1 MADKNGY
8 TNPGHSWRMHL
19 IGPRKIISSILLFML
34 LFPAISFTSEK
45 PEIEYEGLSI
55 TLNVAGI
62 GGQEVSAVFRGKD
75 AFLSV
80 IDVFNFLKIR
90 NVPSLTLDTVSG
102 FFLDPKAIFIIDK
115 PNNRITYQE
124 KVFAL
129 GPNDLISTETGLY
142 LKTDYF
148 GKIFGLECTFNFR
161 SLSVTLNT
169 DLDLPLIREM
179 KRELMRRNV
188 ASLQREIIAD
198 TTIHRSFPL
207 FKMGMADWSVIA
219 QQRDKGISD
228 TRLNLRIGSMI
239 AGGETNLSLNYNSY
253 EPFQLRK
260 QYYLWRY
267 ANNDHR
273 ALRQVMVGNI
283 APQATSSIYMP
294 VVGVQLTNAPTT
306 YRRSFGSYTLSDFT
320 EPGWMIELYVNNVLV
335 NYVKADA
342 SGFFT
347 FEIPLIY
354 GKSDIKLRFFGP
366 WGEEQAREKSFNIPL
381 NFLPKNELEYTV
393 SAGMVEDGLNSRF
406 SRASFNYGLDRRLTV
421 GGGIEYLSSVAQGN
435 YMPFMNVSLTL
446 FSNLLFSG
454 EYTHGV
460 RYKGILSCRLPSN
473 LQLELNYV
481 KYKKGQTAIRYN
493 YLEER
498 KAILTMPFRLKN
510 FTAFSMF
517 SINQIV
523 MPATRITNVQ
533 LLLSGMVLGVS
544 TNLTTYGLF
553 AGQAHPYIY
562 SILSQTFRFPA
573 KFVFKYQVQYDYN
586 SSKVTSVRGELE
598 KRIFDR
604 GFMSLSYEKYL
615 DASTSYIG
623 VGLRYNFSF
632 AQTAFSARRGS
643 NSPVSMVQ
651 SARGSLIYDGKTNYL
666 GFNDRTSVGKGR
678 LIILPFL
685 DLNGNGRR
693 EKEEPK
699 VSGLKIRIEGGRINY
714 NSRDTTIHV
723 SDLEPYMDYYIEI
736 DRSSFDNIA
745 WQIKNH
751 TLKVGVDPNHSRL
764 IEIPVAVMGEA
775 SGMVYLNDDKG
786 KHGLGRITV
795 NFYRN
800 DSIFAGHTLTES
812 DGYFSYLGL
821 APGSYTARPDTAQ
834 LRKIKMVA
842 FPGSLPVNI
851 LGIIDGDIVDGLEF
865 VFKTIKEDTS
875 NVTSIIIPALPE
887 EKKAFMPENGRHV
900 IQVAASYQEPINTE
914 ALLLMYHLDSPLI
927 EFHENGWYKYG
938 VGDFSS
944 FDEAA
949 TRLNEFRKKY
959 HVEDAFPKTINAKI
973 LQEIPPMQDFPG
985 KVSFKIELGSFQKPI
1000 DIQQKK
1006 LFSNMAVWIDS
1017 IGGSYHYLTGDY
1029 DFYFDAVDNCRLL
1042 RGKGI
1047 SPDAYVV
1054 VYIGNDRIGPIAT
1067 KGQQFKIREKLNLI
1081 LKGNHEK

>member
-8 TNPGHSWRMHL
+8 TKYEHSWHIHL
-19 IGPRKIISSILLFML
+19 IGACKIIFSVLLFML
-34 LFPAISFTSEK
+34 LLPAISFTSEK

-80 IDVFNFLKIR
+80 VDVFNFLKIR
-90 NVPSLTLDTVSG
+90 NVPSPTLDTISG
-102 FFLDPKAIFIIDK
+102 FFIDTKAIFIIDK
-115 PNNRITYQE
+115 PNNRITYRE
-124 KVFAL
+124 KVFAME
-129 GPNDLISTETGLY
+129 PNDLISTETGLY

-148 GKIFGLECTFNFR
+148 GKIFGLDCTFNFH
-161 SLSVTLNT
+161 SLSVSLNT

-179 KRELMRRNV
+179 KRELMRRNL
-188 ASLQREIIAD
+188 ASLYKEKIAD
-198 TTIHRSFPL
+198 STIHRSFPL
-207 FKMGMADWSVIA
+207 FKIGMTDWSVTA
-219 QQRDKGISD
+219 QQQKLGVSN
-228 TRLNLRIGSMI
+228 TRLNLKIGAMI
-239 AGGETNLSLNYNSY
+239 AGGETNLLLNYNSA

-267 ANNDHR
+267 ANNDLR

-283 APQATSSIYMP
+283 APQATSSIYSP
-294 VVGVQLTNAPTT
+294 VVGVQLTNTPTT
-306 YRRSFGSYTLSDFT
+306 YRRSFGSYTLRDFT
-320 EPGWMIELYVNNVLV
+320 EPGWMVELYVNNVLV

-366 WGEEQAREKSFNIPL
+366 WGEEQSREQSFSIPL

-393 SAGMVEDGLNSRF
+393 SAGTVEDGLNSRF
-406 SRASFNYGLDRRLTV
+406 SRASFNYGLDRRLTL
-421 GGGIEYLSSVAQGN
+421 GGGVEYLSSVAIGN
-435 YMPFMNVSLTL
+435 YMPFVNVSLTL

-460 RYKGILSCRLPSN
+460 RYKGLLSCRLPSN
-473 LQLELNYV
+473 LQLELNYIR
-481 KYKKGQTAIRYN
+481 YKKGQTAIRYN
-493 YLEER
+493 YQEER

-510 FTAFSMF
+510 FNAFPMF
-517 SINQIV
+517 SITQII
-523 MPATRITNVQ
+523 MPETRITNVQ
-533 LLLSGMVLGVS
+533 LLLSCMVSGVS
-544 TNLTTYGLF
+544 TNLTTYELS

-573 KFVFKYQVQYDYN
+573 KFVFKHQVQYNYN
-586 SSKVTSVRGELE
+586 SSKITSVRGELE
-598 KRIFDR
+598 KQILDR

-615 DASTSYIG
+615 NDRTSYIG

-632 AQTAFSARRGS
+632 AQTAFSARKGR
-643 NSPVSMVQ
+643 NSSVSTVQ
-651 SARGSLIYDGKTNYL
+651 SARGSLLYDSETNYL
-666 GFNDRTSVGKGR
+666 GFNNRTSVGKGM

-699 VSGLKIRIEGGRINY
+699 VDGLKIRIEGGRINY
-714 NSRDTTIHV
+714 NPLDTTIHV
-723 SDLEPYMDYYIEI
+723 FDLEPYTDYYIEI
-736 DRSSFDNIA
+736 DHSSFDNIA

-751 TLKVGVDPNHSRL
+751 TLKVGIDPNHSRL
-764 IEIPVAVMGEA
+764 IDIPVVVMGEA
-775 SGMVYLNDDKG
+775 SGMVCLKDDKG

-800 DSIFAGHTLTES
+800 DSIFVGHTFTES

-821 APGSYTARPDTAQ
+821 APGSYTVRPDTIQ

-842 FPGSLPVNI
+842 YPGYLPVNI
-851 LGIIDGDIVDGLEF
+851 LGIKDGDIVDGLEF
-865 VFKTIKEDTS
+865 VFETIKKDTS
-875 NVTSIIIPALPE
+875 KATSVIMPARPE
-887 EKKAFMPENGRHV
+887 EKKNFIPESRRHV
-900 IQVAASYQEPINTE
+900 IQVAASYKEQINTE
-914 ALLLMYHLDSPLI
+914 AFLLIHHLDSPLI
-927 EFHENGWYKYG
+927 EFHENGWFKYG

-959 HVEDAFPKTINAKI
+959 HVADAFPKTINAKI
-973 LQEIPPMQDFPG
+973 IQMIPPIQDFTG
-985 KVSFKIELGSFQKPI
+985 KVSFKIELGSFRKPM
-1000 DIQQKK
+1000 DNIQQKK
-1006 LFSNMAVWIDS
+1006 MFSNMTVWIDS
-1017 IGGSYHYLTGDY
+1017 IGGSYHYLTGNY
-1029 DFYFDAVDNCRLL
+1029 SSYFEAEDTCRLL

-1047 SPDAYVV
+1047 SPSAYVV
-1054 VYIGNDRIGPIAT
+1054 VYVGNDRIGPIAT

-1081 LKGNHEK
+1081 LKGRL